1 MGVGDTSDG
10 DDRLAG
16 VPICFE
22 GHAFIT
28 STRAPPM
35 SVAQSSFD
43 RAGLIAL
50 CVAAFVS
57 MSAMRLCDPLLPAFA
72 AAFAVTTGEAA
83 HTVSAFAVAYGSM
96 QLLFGPLGD
105 RYGKF
110 RVIAVAVTV
119 CTAGN
124 LMALFSGDLQG
135 LVIAR
140 VLSGAAAAGV
150 IPLSLAWVGDSVSYE
165 QRQEV
170 LGHLM
175 VATLLGAAF
184 GQWMSGVMADTVGWR
199 WAFGLMAAMFAVT
212 GAQLLRMSAGRT
224 PVIGSTHT
232 GGNFFR
238 NVQSVLRLRWARWIL
253 GLTALEGAFA
263 FSVFAFVPA
272 YLHGEFGMSL
282 NRAAAIAALFAGGG
296 LAYAFQARR
305 MVAWLGEPGLALGGA
320 GLLGACLFGMA
331 CMPTWVLAVPGCLLA
346 GLGFAMLHATLQTHA
361 TQMAPAIRGT
371 ATALFGACIF
381 LGQSIGIL
389 GAAFIVDHGGY
400 RAVFAIAGC
409 VIAVTGGVFAR
420 SLRSR

>member
-1 MGVGDTSDG
+1 MSD
-10 DDRLAG
+10 AH
-16 VPICFE
+16 P
-22 GHAFIT
+22 
-28 STRAPPM
+28 
-35 SVAQSSFD
+35 SFD

-72 AAFAVTTGEAA
+72 AAFSVTTGEAA
-83 HTVSAFAVAYGSM
+83 RTISAFAVAYGSM

-110 RVIAVAVTV
+110 RVVAVAVTV

-124 LMALFSGDLQG
+124 LMASWSNSLDG
-135 LVIAR
+135 LVVAR
-140 VLSGAAAAGV
+140 VLSGATAAGV
-150 IPLSLAWVGDSVSYE
+150 IPLSLAWVGDSVTYDR
-165 QRQEV
+165 RQEV

-184 GQWMSGVMADTVGWR
+184 GQWMSGVMADSVGWR
-199 WAFGLMAAMFAVT
+199 WAFALTATMFALT

-224 PVIGSTHT
+224 PAG
-232 GGNFFR
+232 GRAEAGNFFR
-238 NVQSVLRLRWARWIL
+238 NLQAVLALRWARWIL

-263 FSVFAFVPA
+263 FAVIAFVPA

-282 NRAAAIAALFAGGG
+282 NRAAAVAALFAGGG

-305 MVAWLGEPGLALGGA
+305 MVAWLGEPGLAVGGA
-320 GLLGACLFGMA
+320 GLMGACLVGMA
-331 CMPTWVLAVPGCLLA
+331 CMPSWVLALPGCLLA

-361 TQMAPAIRGT
+361 TQMAPAMRGT

-389 GAAFIVDHGGY
+389 AAAFVVDHGGY
-400 RAVFAIAGC
+400 RVVFAIAGL
-409 VIAVTGGVFAR
+409 VIATTGGVFAR
-420 SLRSR
+420 SLRAR